1 VCAAPTDLPSGYG
14 IRGSSIFQRTRP
26 GYTIDIGQWDTH
38 VGTIIY
44 HLDYDLQT
52 AFAPIGLMTVNP
64 QLLVAR
70 KGFPADDPSCGPAAL
85 AKRSWLIC
93 TASTREVSTIPLFQV
108 VTKNR
113 KLVCEST
120 HRSWH
125 LTYLISFHVRP
136 GRTSRLLSCGS
147 SVVGLILA
155 DPAQTFA
162 KRQSDKNNIKHHE
175 SRFGAF
181 LLQSTCDSKVRHVS
195 LIRSRLARWR
205 RASCAHCLQIERK
218 AATSNARLGRTR

>member
-120 HRSWH
+120 HRSWY

-136 GRTSRLLSCGS
+136 GRTSRLLSCGPNWA
-147 SVVGLILA
+147 LICLLP
-155 DPAQTFA
+155 DHDLLRCLTIHQSA
-162 KRQSDKNNIKHHE
+162 KARDALRQ
-175 SRFGAF
+175 
-181 LLQSTCDSKVRHVS
+181 
-195 LIRSRLARWR
+195 RSIGWYRTPLR
-205 RASCAHCLQIERK
+205 RQL
-218 AATSNARLGRTR
+218 